1 MFYRSRWSWPILI
14 PIAVLH
20 ACSSPADGTPFDGAS
35 NTGSNVASGSNA
47 TVSPAATATPPAA
60 STPTAPSDASL
71 GNEQVGALPVASAAG
86 GSGGAGGSSGIG
98 AVGGAGGAPAVTPPP
113 VAPPPVAPPPV
124 ASELDPLECASY
136 ETGFLPLVHQPV
148 CSSCHTNGGGLPR
161 FEPFAQA
168 QSRCAQ
174 IGREVA
180 SGDMPPNG
188 RLSADQL
195 AVVASWVSLG
205 CPETAE
211 DAAPLCAPSV
221 DPTNPNPNPPPPPAP
236 GGGDDDD
243 DDGDDDDDD
252 DGGDDDDDGGDDD
265 DDD

>member
-1 MFYRSRWSWPILI
+1 
-14 PIAVLH
+14 V
-20 ACSSPADGTPFDGAS
+20 
-35 NTGSNVASGSNA
+35 
-47 TVSPAATATPPAA
+47 
-60 STPTAPSDASL
+60 
-71 GNEQVGALPVASAAG
+71 
-86 GSGGAGGSSGIG
+86 
-98 AVGGAGGAPAVTPPP
+98 
-113 VAPPPVAPPPV
+113 
-124 ASELDPLECASY
+124 SELDPLECASY

-148 CSSCHTNGGGLPR
+148 CSNCHTNSGGLPR

-211 DAAPLCAPSV
+211 DAAPLCAPSGNPS
-221 DPTNPNPNPPPPPAP
+221 DPANPPPAAQ
-236 GGGDDDD
+236 GSDDDD
-243 DDGDDDDDD
+243 DDNGGDADDDDDD

-265 DDD
+265 DDDDD

>member
-1 MFYRSRWSWPILI
+1 MFNRSRWSWPLI
-14 PIAVLH
+14 PLAVLH
-20 ACSSPADGTPFDGAS
+20 ACSSPVDGSPFDGSGNTAS
-35 NTGSNVASGSNA
+35 GAGGSGSNA
-47 TVSPAATATPPAA
+47 SNQPATTSTSVTP
-60 STPTAPSDASL
+60 STTTAPGNASL
-71 GNEQVGALPVASAAG
+71 GNEQVGALPVATGTGGTGGASSAAA
-86 GSGGAGGSSGIG
+86 GGAGGT
-98 AVGGAGGAPAVTPPP
+98 GGTAAVTPPVVAQP
-113 VAPPPVAPPPV
+113 VVTPPV
-124 ASELDPLECASY
+124 ASTLDPLECASY

-168 QSRCAQ
+168 QNRCAQ

-211 DAAPLCAPSV
+211 DAAPLCASSTE
-221 DPTNPNPNPPPPPAP
+221 PTNPNVNPPPPPAQ
-236 GGGDDDD
+236 GGDDDDDDD

-252 DGGDDDDDGGDDD
+252 GDDDDRGGDDGD
-265 DDD
+265 DD